1 MKKIIKGILTA
12 GIVLIFLG
20 VIFKY
25 KDSVFVYVDQ
35 YLSPY
40 KYVTLGDVN
49 EYYRDYDFEFVQNTE
64 RFVPLDEQDIINIY
78 YTVIN
83 AGKSTFTFYC
93 TEDYPGCLAD
103 VQAIANDRT
112 KLSDIN
118 NYVHPYNGFSHIE
131 TEYDSLGRVT
141 INIVRSYTPEEI
153 DQINQKVDELYAQLW
168 KSNDSNYN
176 NMLRVHDW
184 VVDHAQYDTSR
195 SENGDSAYDSDIAYG
210 PLFQGK
216 AVCGGY
222 TDLMQLFL
230 EKAGMK
236 SFRVSTE
243 HHIWNAVYYNK
254 WLHIDLTWDDPVSNG
269 VTPERTHEF
278 FLLTTKQLLES
289 DRDNGKA
296 DHQFHQ
302 PYYPELKEA

>member
-1 MKKIIKGILTA
+1 MKTVIKSFILLV
-12 GIVLIFLG
+12 ILFL
-20 VIFKY
+20 VVFY
-25 KDSVFVYVDQ
+25 KNDITDYVVKNYFDKKSIEVPDSN
-35 YLSPY
+35 SY
-40 KYVTLGDVN
+40 K
-49 EYYRDYDFEFVQNTE
+49 RDYDFMFVQNT
-64 RFVPLDEQDIINIY
+64 RDFSPRSYQDIINIY

-83 AGKSTFTFYC
+83 SGQTDFTFYC
-93 TEDYPGCLAD
+93 PSDYADCLEHVKIIAD
-103 VQAIANDRT
+103 DQT
-112 KLSDIN
+112 LLSDIN

-153 DQINQKVDELYAQLW
+153 DLINKKVDELFPLLW

-184 VVDHAQYDTSR
+184 IVDHAQYDTAR
-195 SENGDSAYDSDIAYG
+195 SDEGESPYDSDIAYG

-269 VTPERTHEF
+269 LTPERTHEY
-278 FLLTTKQLLES
+278 FLLTTKQILQS
-289 DRDNGKA
+289 DIDSGKSE
-296 DHQFHQ
+296 HQFYQ
-302 PYYPELKEA
+302 DYYPELKEA